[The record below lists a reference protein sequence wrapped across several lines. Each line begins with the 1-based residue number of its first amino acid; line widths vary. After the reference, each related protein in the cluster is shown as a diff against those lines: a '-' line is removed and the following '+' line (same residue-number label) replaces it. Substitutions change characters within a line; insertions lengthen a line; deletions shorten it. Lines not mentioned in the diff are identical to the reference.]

1 MTAVGDQHRQV
12 AELLGVFALDAVDAQ
27 ERELVEQH
35 LEQCRRCQLE
45 VDQLREVG
53 AAIGSSS
60 EPPPE
65 ALWGRIAAELGERAG
80 DVPAAAETER
90 VGRRVV
96 AGAGARAGVAE
107 LPPPATRG
115 PDRPDG
121 DGRPVGK
128 PSLLRRG
135 TARSRWAVAGIG
147 AAAACAAIAA
157 VFGVNWSNADGR
169 VSQLQRTLARQ
180 GDGAAVQAALESPGR
195 RVVELRSTTGTQLA
209 ALVVRRNGNGY
220 FLWAQMQALPR
231 DETYQLWAEIADQP
245 ISLGLLGSKPGLGD
259 AFSLGSAVG
268 EARELMVTVEPS
280 GGVVTPDSAPVATA
294 NLT

>member
-12 AELLGVFALDAVDAQ
+12 AELLGAFALDAVDAY

-35 LEQCRRCQLE
+35 LGQCPRCQLE
-45 VDQLREVG
+45 VDQLLEVG

-60 EPPPE
+60 ELPPE
-65 ALWGRIAAELGERAG
+65 ALWGRIAAELGERVG
-80 DVPAAAETER
+80 EVAASADAERMT
-90 VGRRVV
+90 RR
-96 AGAGARAGVAE
+96 AGALTGVIE
-107 LPPPATRG
+107 LPPPAPRQPDG
-115 PDRPDG
+115 PDRPRRTVRQ
-121 DGRPVGK
+121 GR
-128 PSLLRRG
+128 RRSASRHG
-135 TARSRWAVAGIG
+135 AGRSRWVVAGVG

-169 VSQLQRTLARQ
+169 VSQLQAALARQ
-180 GDGAAVQAALESPGR
+180 GDGAAVEAALDSPGH
-195 RVVELRSTTGTQLA
+195 RVVELQSTTGAQLA

-220 FLWAQMQALPR
+220 FLWTRMQALPE

-259 AFSLGSAVG
+259 AFSLGSSVH
-268 EARELMVTVEPS
+268 EAKELLVTVEPS

-294 NLT
+294 DLS